1 MITVDHRLAPGAK
14 PFHSGPSNMTTSP
27 PIAPTHIRTGV
38 RLMRIGQDTRALLP
52 EFWKTLESELPAILD
67 AFYDHVTREPNLA
80 KLLGKEVPRLK
91 TAQRSHWARLFDGR
105 FDQSYMDGVRQI
117 GMVHNK
123 IGLEPR
129 WYI

>member
-27 PIAPTHIRTGV
+27 AIAATDIETRG
-38 RLMRIGQDTRALLP
+38 RFMRIARDPRPLLR
-52 EFWKTLESELPAILD
+52 EFWKTLERELPAILD

-117 GMVHNK
+117 GMVHN
-123 IGLEPR
+123 
-129 WYI
+129 